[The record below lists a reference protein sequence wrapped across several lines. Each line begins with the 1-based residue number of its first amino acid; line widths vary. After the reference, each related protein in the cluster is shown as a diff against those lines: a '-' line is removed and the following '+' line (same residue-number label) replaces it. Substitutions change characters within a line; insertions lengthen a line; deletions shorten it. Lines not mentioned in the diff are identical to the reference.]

1 MESTFLAKKNP
12 LAETSQFVKE
22 AKRALKERLQREKI
36 EPDDVTGKVA
46 SESQPGAET
55 ALAP

>member
-1 MESTFLAKKNP
+1 MSYRRWYVA
-12 LAETSQFVKE
+12 VKE
-22 AKRALKERLQREKI
+22 AKRALKERIQKKEN
-36 EPDDVTGKVA
+36 ESNDVTGKKS

>member
-1 MESTFLAKKNP
+1 MLP
-12 LAETSQFVKE
+12 LSEPRFRWTVKE
-22 AKRALKERLQREKI
+22 AKRALKKRLQKEKI
-36 EPDDVTGKVA
+36 ETDDVTGKKS

>member
-1 MESTFLAKKNP
+1 M
-12 LAETSQFVKE
+12 
-22 AKRALKERLQREKI
+22 KERLQREKI